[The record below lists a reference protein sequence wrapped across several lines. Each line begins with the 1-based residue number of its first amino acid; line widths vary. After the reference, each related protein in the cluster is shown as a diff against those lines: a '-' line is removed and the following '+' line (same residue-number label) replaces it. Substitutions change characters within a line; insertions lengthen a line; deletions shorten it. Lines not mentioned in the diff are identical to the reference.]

1 MTGATH
7 SRELITVQM
16 PLYTALKMLH
26 KAFVQNDEK
35 YLNLLMQNTYYIVP
49 IINVD
54 GVSLIE
60 KDFQKSFHILNQRKN
75 MNPNAIKD
83 KTGTPCQ
90 AQMSGVDLNRN
101 WGVDFGVAQTTQIG
115 LNVNNRV
122 DECADSCG
130 ECYRGTEPFSEPETR
145 AIRDFLKDKKDEIK
159 FVYNFHSNGNMWIYP
174 FNGRDPNDIADRA
187 PFALLAFQEIGDE
200 ATFPEGMNHD
210 GNAKDII
217 GERIG
222 GDCDDYILSEFRI
235 PSVTAELGREGQYI
249 EEWQNKNNEEAQKI
263 CEDNSDYL
271 EFTYAKIG
279 AQLKLT
285 PVQYQI
291 IGDKHMRVFLN
302 VTNIGLSDFNSVP
315 KAVRKP
321 STATFL
327 QTGDWIFQDAWAQ
340 LDSSEGANGSASSN
354 TTVITNDASN
364 QTDTSNQTDSSN

>member
-7 SRELITVQM
+7 SRELITIQM